1 MDRLNKMVIGL
12 MLISLSFSCAAH
24 KPIDQARH
32 APLPPPESSDH
43 KTDHQPVPEP
53 LSHQRELIAH
63 YAIQSLGIP
72 YKWGGQSPET
82 GFDCSGLTSYTYK
95 QAGIVIPRTT
105 QAQLEKGRSVEKNKL
120 QVGDLVFFKGTQ
132 KKGGLHVG
140 IYLGDGVLI
149 HAPSSGGHVSFE
161 ELDHPY
167 FKEYYIGARQFL

>member
-1 MDRLNKMVIGL
+1 MDRFNKIIICLVFV
-12 MLISLSFSCAAH
+12 SLSFSCATK
-24 KPIDQARH
+24 KPVDQVQH
-32 APLPPPESSDH
+32 VPLPPPESQIQ
-43 KTDHQPVPEP
+43 KTNPEP
-53 LSHQRELIAH
+53 PPVQLSYQRELIAH

-82 GFDCSGLTSYTYK
+82 GFDCSGLTSYTYRK
-95 QAGIVIPRTT
+95 AGVIIPRTT
-105 QAQLEKGRSVEKNKL
+105 QAQLENGRFVEKNKL

-167 FKEYYIGARQFL
+167 FKKYYIGARQFL